1 MHLYKAFHTAEKS
14 FISLFILLVFNA
26 LPNSGGQFD
35 ARKQVNLVETQHPLQ
50 VGVTPSQ
57 VWSERMS
64 GIYNYIVQD
73 LYLPKEHVHVNQ
85 DQAMQFIVRFFL
97 KNDDLFTDITNL
109 FIKDTGEPE
118 LDPNCLD
125 KLIL

>member
-1 MHLYKAFHTAEKS
+1 M
-14 FISLFILLVFNA
+14 
-26 LPNSGGQFD
+26 
-35 ARKQVNLVETQHPLQ
+35 
-50 VGVTPSQ
+50 
-57 VWSERMS
+57 SERMS

-73 LYLPKEHVHVNQ
+73 LYLHKEHVHVNQ
-85 DQAMQFIVRFFL
+85 DQAMQFIVHFFL